1 MHAPAPAYFHIQCN
15 QTDAVLCSCSGSHHN
30 VELVDQESS
39 SVNNMDDGVQ
49 LKKEGDGFPKT

>member
-15 QTDAVLCSCSGSHHN
+15 QTDAAPVQRKGSHHN
-30 VELVDQESS
+30 VELLDQELPK

-49 LKKEGDGFPKT
+49 LKRLQT